1 MSMTEMTGMALMDIK
16 LRCALMNP
24 GSSLRRVRRI
34 VSIRS
39 ESLRT
44 WRASLVQIETFE
56 DAKMKRF
63 SFVPLAPLVPLVLFI
78 SLVTAGCSSTEAK
91 QQAPQAM
98 PVKTEIIDLAA
109 VPRADEYVATIKSR
123 RSASIQPQV
132 DGSLT
137 RILVKSGDHV
147 HAGQVLM
154 TIDPLKQQ
162 ATVDQQRSTEAQK
175 KAILD
180 YNKTEMDRQKGLYEG
195 GVASKQ
201 NYDYAVQ
208 GYENS
213 KADWEAAQA
222 GRVTQERQLAYYHL
236 TAPFAGIVGDIPVHL
251 GDYVS
256 QQTLLTTV
264 DENADL
270 EAYIY
275 IPTERAGEIRAGL
288 PVQIV
293 TSRGETI
300 EKTKINFISQQ
311 VDNGLQGILV
321 KAPIHK
327 SLDTFRN
334 AQLVKARVV
343 WSTSPTPTVPVLAV
357 TRIGGQSFVYVA
369 TQSDKGTVARQ
380 RAVTLGDTIGNDYA
394 VMDGLKAGDQVI
406 VSGIQ
411 FLIDGAPVKPIS

>member
-1 MSMTEMTGMALMDIK
+1 VVQIRLSWNYSAALATNVSTQPNFTHII
-16 LRCALMNP
+16 
-24 GSSLRRVRRI
+24 SSH
-34 VSIRS
+34 S
-39 ESLRT
+39 ESLRA
-44 WRASLVQIETFE
+44 WGASLVEMASFE
-56 DAKMKRF
+56 GAKMKRF
-63 SFVPLAPLVPLVLFI
+63 AIVPFALLILFI
-78 SLVTAGCSSTEAK
+78 SLVSTGCSNTEAK
-91 QQAPQAM
+91 QPAPQAM
-98 PVKTEIIDLAA
+98 PVKTEVIDLAA

-147 HAGQVLM
+147 RAGQVLM

-180 YNKTEMDRQKGLYEG
+180 YNKTEVERQRGLFEG
-195 GVASKQ
+195 GVTSKQ

-208 GYENS
+208 AFENS
-213 KADWEAAQA
+213 KADWESSQAA
-222 GRVTQERQLAYYHL
+222 RVTQERQLAYYHL
-236 TAPFAGIVGDIPVHL
+236 TAPFAGIVGDVPVHL

-256 QQTLLTTV
+256 PQTLLTTV
-264 DENADL
+264 DENAEL

-275 IPTERAGEIRAGL
+275 IPTERANDIRRGL

-300 EKTKINFISQQ
+300 ENTKINFISQQ

-321 KAPIHK
+321 KAAIHK

-334 AQLVKARVV
+334 EQLVKARVV
-343 WSTSPTPTVPVLAV
+343 WSTTPMPTVPVLAV

-369 TQSDKGTVARQ
+369 DQSDKGTVARQ
-380 RAVTLGDTIGNDYA
+380 RAVTLGDTVGNDYA
-394 VMDGLKAGDQVI
+394 VTGGLKAGDKVI
-406 VSGIQ
+406 ISGIQ